1 MGENL
6 CPESPRA
13 HTVLTTYQRSL
24 YLTVLNA
31 TMIARSL
38 GKTFRR
44 NERERNLKG
53 YKRRTFEE
61 LEHLCSKMVDGTLRR
76 GNIHQ
81 SIQSIQSDLSI
92 SFGQAQKAL
101 NVLLKCHYFLYYFGK
116 PIADELDCPLD
127 SVVLRSL
134 GEKISLSTMDKPDYL
149 RVQRRI
155 SAKAARRIDYDI
167 QWDERHLR
175 EEGLL

>member
-1 MGENL
+1 M
-6 CPESPRA
+6 
-13 HTVLTTYQRSL
+13 LTTFQKSL

-38 GKTFRR
+38 GKTFGR
-44 NERERNLKG
+44 NGRERYLKT
-53 YKRRTFEE
+53 YKKRTFEE
-61 LEHLCSKMVDGTLRR
+61 LERLCSKMVDGTLRR
-76 GNIHQ
+76 GDIHQ

-101 NVLLKCHYFLYYFGK
+101 NVLLKCHYFLYYFGR

-134 GEKISLSTMDKPDYL
+134 GEKISLSKMSKPDYL
-149 RVQRRI
+149 RVQERI
-155 SAKAARRIDYDI
+155 SAKSGRRIDYDI
-167 QWDERHLR
+167 QWDEQHLR